1 MNAGLIPFKELLNAT
16 VTPIVLISGVGLIL
30 VSCLNRYSQAAA
42 RTRLLIAERRNSQEP
57 RRRDN
62 LNRQIQHLIKRAR
75 ILRTGIGCLV
85 TSTIFSSLIIVV
97 SLLQVAMDVL
107 LPLGVVMALLLASC
121 LCIALSNILLLV
133 EVTLSLKALWI
144 EIEYDQPPAGNL

>member
-1 MNAGLIPFKELLNAT
+1 M
-16 VTPIVLISGVGLIL
+16 
-30 VSCLNRYSQAAA
+30 
-42 RTRLLIAERRNSQEP
+42 
-57 RRRDN
+57 
-62 LNRQIQHLIKRAR
+62 
-75 ILRTGIGCLV
+75 

-107 LPLGVVMALLLASC
+107 LPLGVAMALLLASC